1 MQKTVKA
8 IDREE
13 EIHLAARGKCSENL
27 SMHLRLW
34 AWTAA
39 VVVCVIAG
47 GKIPSGSEYVTMR
60 RVKYYEILNSR
71 SNTGYFFYRCSGS
84 SEELLYLECTVWVKP
99 LRTKEVRSSTR
110 FSER

>member
-1 MQKTVKA
+1 M
-8 IDREE
+8 D
-13 EIHLAARGKCSENL
+13 
-27 SMHLRLW
+27 
-34 AWTAA
+34 
-39 VVVCVIAG
+39 
-47 GKIPSGSEYVTMR
+47 SGSRRMCHRGWKDPERIGVRATMR